1 MIQSSPM
8 ENQENHSDNYSSI
21 KLARGGVGLA
31 GPTPERSKGKG
42 ARVRSP
48 DSMSGRGELQGEN
61 RRFSHQLDFA
71 VGGQALIEGVMI
83 RAPHWVTVAVRKPNG
98 KIILK
103 KEPFTSLT
111 KRVKILGIPILR
123 GIIQIIET
131 MALGMR
137 ALNFSAEV
145 SLDDGAEAATDKEK
159 KSRLQKIFSVASFIF
174 SIIFSLALA
183 IFLFKF
189 VPLWITEQLRT
200 VWPALQKSAIFFNL
214 IDGLL
219 RIAIFFLYILI
230 LSIFKSI
237 RRVFEYHGAEHKSV
251 FAYEKGR
258 PLTPEYV
265 KKESPR
271 HPRCG
276 TSFII
281 IVLIVSILLLSLV
294 PRHPDFFIN
303 FFRRLSI
310 IPLIMG
316 VGYEVLKWTAKF
328 QQHFLVKFLTYPGIF
343 TQYITTKEPD
353 EKQIEVALA
362 AIKAAVELEKSGAS

>member
-1 MIQSSPM
+1 MIQFPTM
-8 ENQENHSDNYSSI
+8 ENKI
-21 KLARGGVGLA
+21 
-31 GPTPERSKGKG
+31 
-42 ARVRSP
+42 
-48 DSMSGRGELQGEN
+48 
-61 RRFSHQLDFA
+61 DFA

-83 RAPHWVTVAVRKPNG
+83 RAPSWITIAVRKPNG
-98 KIILK
+98 EITLK

-123 GIIQIIET
+123 GMIQIIET

-137 ALNFSAEV
+137 ALNFSAEI
-145 SLDDGAEAATDKEK
+145 SLDEEPEETSGKKEK
-159 KSRLQKIFSVASFIF
+159 SRAQKILNIASFIL
-174 SIIFSLALA
+174 SIIFSVALA

-189 VPLWITEQLRT
+189 VPLWITEQLRI
-200 VWPALQKSAIFFNL
+200 VWPALQKSVILFNL

-219 RIAIFFLYILI
+219 RITIFFLYIFI
-230 LSIFKSI
+230 LSRFKTI
-237 RRVFEYHGAEHKSV
+237 QRVFEYHGAEHKSV
-251 FAYEKGR
+251 FAYEKGH
-258 PLTPEYV
+258 PLTLEYV

-328 QQHFLVKFLTYPGIF
+328 QKHFLVKFLTYPGIF

-362 AIKAAVELEKSGAS
+362 AIKAAVELEKNQGSSGRT

>member
-1 MIQSSPM
+1 MQANNRAS
-8 ENQENHSDNYSSI
+8 
-21 KLARGGVGLA
+21 RGSC
-31 GPTPERSKGKG
+31 GPHDERSKERG
-42 ARVRSP
+42 ASA
-48 DSMSGRGELQGEN
+48 GEPTLGEN
-61 RRFSHQLDFA
+61 VVFPQKIDFA

-83 RAPHWVTVAVRKPNG
+83 RAPSWITIAVRKPNG
-98 KIILK
+98 EIILK

-111 KRVKILGIPILR
+111 KRVKIFGAPILR

-137 ALNFSAEV
+137 ALNFSAEI
-145 SLDDGAEAATDKEK
+145 SLDEEPEVLSNESFVKQTPTLRLGLKEK
-159 KSRLQKIFSVASFIF
+159 SRTQKMLAVASFIF
-174 SIIFSLALA
+174 SIIFSIALA

-200 VWPALQKSAIFFNL
+200 VWPALQKSVIFFNL

-219 RIAIFFLYILI
+219 RITIFFLYIFI
-230 LSIFKSI
+230 LSRFKTI

-251 FAYEKGR
+251 FAYEKGH

-316 VGYEVLKWTAKF
+316 VGYEVLKWTAKR
-328 QQHFLVKFLTYPGIF
+328 QHHPIMKFLTYPGIL

-362 AIKAAVELEKSGAS
+362 AIKAAVELEKKSGRT

>member
-1 MIQSSPM
+1 MK
-8 ENQENHSDNYSSI
+8 NQI
-21 KLARGGVGLA
+21 
-31 GPTPERSKGKG
+31 
-42 ARVRSP
+42 
-48 DSMSGRGELQGEN
+48 
-61 RRFSHQLDFA
+61 DFA

-83 RAPHWVTVAVRKPNG
+83 RAPHWVTVAVRKPDG

-103 KEPFTSLT
+103 KDPFTSLT
-111 KRVKILGIPILR
+111 KRVKILGIPVLR
-123 GIIQIIET
+123 GIVNVIET
-131 MALGMR
+131 IALGMR
-137 ALNFSAEV
+137 SLNFSAEI
-145 SLDDGAEAATDKEK
+145 SLEDGAEADAEK
-159 KSRLQKIFSVASFIF
+159 KEQGKLQKLLNIASFIF

-183 IFLFKF
+183 VFLFKF

-200 VWPALQKSAIFFNL
+200 IWPALQKSAILFNL

-230 LSIFKSI
+230 LSLFKSI

-251 FAYEKGR
+251 FTYEKGH
-258 PLTPEYV
+258 PLTADYV

-303 FFRRLSI
+303 FIRRLSI

-328 QQHFLVKFLTYPGIF
+328 QNHPFVKLLTYPGIL

-362 AIKAAVELEKSGAS
+362 AIKEAVELEKKT